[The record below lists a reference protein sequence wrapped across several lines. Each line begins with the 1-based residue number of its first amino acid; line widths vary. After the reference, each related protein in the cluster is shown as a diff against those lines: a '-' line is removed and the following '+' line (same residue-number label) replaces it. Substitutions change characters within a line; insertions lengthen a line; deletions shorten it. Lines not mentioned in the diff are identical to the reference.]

1 MVRLLFS
8 DGHIDLDET
17 IIPKFKLI
25 QMVTE
30 DCETTEIP
38 ISNVDRA
45 TTEQLVHF
53 ARHGTFTVQDPNQL
67 LEISLA
73 ANYYDYQEC
82 MDEACKQI
90 ALFLNDKSPQF
101 IRGFLGPVA

>member
-1 MVRLLFS
+1 MVRLVFS

-25 QMVTE
+25 QMVAD

-38 ISNVDRA
+38 VSNVDRS
-45 TTEQLVHF
+45 TTEELVHY
-53 ARHGTFTVQDPNQL
+53 ARQTKFTDDDPSRL
-67 LEISLA
+67 LEIALA
-73 ANYYDYQEC
+73 ANYYNYQEC

-90 ALFLNDKSPQF
+90 ALFLNDKPPQF
-101 IRGFLGPVA
+101 IRGFLGLVA